1 MKTSLVTMLFLPAV
15 ALAFAPKSQPRAGV
29 TTWPLKGGASTYEE
43 DLELT
48 RQVIA
53 KFMDGQGD
61 DKPAVPVKEEPAKK
75 EEE

>member
-1 MKTSLVTMLFLPAV
+1 MKFSLASLLLLPAMV
-15 ALAFAPKSQPRAGV
+15 SAFAPASQRQTFV
-29 TTWPLKGGASTYEE
+29 SVSSLNGAATFEE

-53 KFMDGQGD
+53 KHMDGKGGE
-61 DKPAVPVKEEPAKK
+61 DKPAEKKEEPAKK

>member
-1 MKTSLVTMLFLPAV
+1 MKVSLACLLLLPAV
-15 ALAFAPKSQPRAGV
+15 VSAFAPASLRQASASV
-29 TTWPLKGGASTYEE
+29 SSLNGAATFEE

-53 KFMDGQGD
+53 KFMDGKGD
-61 DKPAVPVKEEPAKK
+61 DKPAEKKEEPAKT